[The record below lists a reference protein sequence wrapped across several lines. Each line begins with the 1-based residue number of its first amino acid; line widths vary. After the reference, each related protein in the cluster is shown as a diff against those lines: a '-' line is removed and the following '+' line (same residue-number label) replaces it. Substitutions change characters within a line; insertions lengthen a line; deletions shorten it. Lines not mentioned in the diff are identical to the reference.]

1 MTFRCDRLSQVLVSA
16 ALAMVPAGAQTA
28 SSLEAVSE
36 RLGQLE
42 RQNGELQE
50 QVRLLRQQVDQ
61 LRQTAPAAESE
72 RLTAV
77 EERVQIQEGRLA
89 EQDQVKVETA
99 QRVPVRLTGMALFNL
114 FTNGQH
120 SGGGDN
126 PTIAA
131 INPTARSSGGTF
143 RQSVIGLDFNGPEG
157 MLGGHFRGQ
166 VMLDLFS
173 GSGDVLNQNVR
184 LRTAFIEGQ
193 WQSWGL
199 LVGQEKPIMAPREP
213 NSLAQVGISPLTAAG
228 NLWRWR
234 PQVRVEK
241 TIGLGRGSTLQARFG
256 VSQTEERYAPIAAP
270 EYDLPVEARRPG
282 FEGRFQFAH
291 AFDDFRRIEIAPGF
305 HWSNTHVGG
314 FSIPSSVFTLDWFY
328 NPHRRFEFTG
338 AFFTGQNLANLGG
351 GGVRQGYTIFR
362 RNGVFSAVPVRTDGG
377 WAQATFLATSRL
389 SFNVYTGLDD
399 PNNRDLGPNGVTKN
413 QAAAANLFYKVGP
426 NVVFGVEFSRVRT
439 RYVTGP
445 RPINNHYD
453 LAVAYLF

>member
-1 MTFRCDRLSQVLVSA
+1 MTFRCDRLSRLLVSA
-16 ALAMVPAGAQTA
+16 ALALVPAGAQTA
-28 SSLEAVSE
+28 SSLEALSE

-61 LRQTAPAAESE
+61 LRQAVPAAEGE

-77 EERVQIQEGRLA
+77 EERVQVQEGRLA

-99 QRVPVRLTGMALFNL
+99 QRVPVRLTGTALFNL

-131 INPTARSSGGTF
+131 INPAPRGAGGTL

-157 MLGGHFRGQ
+157 VLGGHFRGQ
-166 VMLDLFS
+166 VMLDLFA
-173 GSGDVLNQNVR
+173 GTGDQLNQQVR

-199 LVGQEKPIMAPREP
+199 LVGQDKPIMAPREP
-213 NSLAQVGISPLTAAG
+213 NSLAQVGVSPLTAAG

-234 PQVRVEK
+234 PQVRLQK
-241 TIGLGRGSTLQARFG
+241 TLDLGTGSTLQARVG
-256 VSQTEERYAPIAAP
+256 VSQTDERYAPIAP
-270 EYDLPVEARRPG
+270 PPVDLPAEARRPG
-282 FEGRFQFAH
+282 YEGRFQFAH

-314 FSIPSSVFTLDWFY
+314 FSVPSSVFTLDWFY
-328 NPHRRFEFTG
+328 NPHRRLEFTG
-338 AFFTGQNLANLGG
+338 TFFTGQNLANLGG

-362 RNGVFSAVPVRTDGG
+362 QNGVLSVAPVRTDGG
-377 WAQATFLATSRL
+377 WAQLTFIATSRL

-413 QAAAANLFYKVGP
+413 QAAAGNLFYKVGP